1 MIPCISSTITF
12 TAYNSELKSLFKKG
26 KMPSVTRG
34 IYGDPIDVD
43 SVSLEH
49 LEPHSLGG
57 KTEISNLALANKF
70 KNSKRGNNP
79 LHWFLNWSML
89 EEYLSQ
95 FNFKIKGFNGF
106 AYQDKIRKTCRRLG
120 VKVDFYI

>member
-1 MIPCISSTITF
+1 MIPQIGSTISF

-26 KMPSVTRG
+26 KMPSVTHG
-34 IYGDPIDVD
+34 IYGDPIDAD
-43 SVSLEH
+43 TVSLEH

-57 KTEISNLALANKF
+57 KTELGNLALANKF

-79 LHWFLNWSML
+79 LHWFLNWAMV

-95 FNFKIKGFNGF
+95 FNFSIKGFDGF
-106 AYQDKIRKTCRRLG
+106 SYQDKIRKTCKRLG
-120 VKVDFYI
+120 VKIDFYI